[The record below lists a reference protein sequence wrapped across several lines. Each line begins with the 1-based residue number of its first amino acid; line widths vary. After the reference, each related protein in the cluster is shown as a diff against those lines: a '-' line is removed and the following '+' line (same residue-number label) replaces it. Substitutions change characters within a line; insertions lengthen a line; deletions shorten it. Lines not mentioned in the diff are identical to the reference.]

1 MIRVLAWI
9 DRRAGWLLVAAL
21 LVAGLLVLAGCGSPE
36 ARPPAPA
43 PAPGPLATLASLGAT
58 LTWAGGI
65 CAAGGVALSLV
76 ALVWPPLGLVAGIL
90 RFAAV
95 GGSGVLATGVAVQS
109 LANPWVLGLAIVAI
123 VGVVGWLHRNDVRR
137 VLARRMDCH
146 ARAKVTP

>member
-1 MIRVLAWI
+1 MTHILAWI

-21 LVAGLLVLAGCGSPE
+21 LIAGLLVLAGCGSPE

-76 ALVWPPLGLVAGIL
+76 ALVWPPLGLVAGLL

-109 LANPWVLGLAIVAI
+109 LANPWVLGLTVVAI
-123 VGVVGWLHRNDVRR
+123 VGVVGWLHRADLRR
-137 VLARRMDCH
+137 LMLRRLDSH
-146 ARAKVTP
+146 ARAR